1 MLSELL
7 QSTVGDFL
15 YYIGFQVEYTLVRLA
30 RLLTAATRWLLRTLG
45 GLLVLALRPAALA
58 LPGLRRTLR
67 SPRRLAGLLLPL
79 VAAAGTAALVRT
91 VLDLPYVL
99 RVEAN
104 GQVVGYVASETVFDN
119 ARADVLARVRSAR
132 ELLAAAG
139 RQLDWDIEPSYTL
152 TIHDGT
158 MTESEIANGIL
169 RISGNKIT
177 EATAV
182 YIDDELRYVTT
193 EGDHLRSYLNQI
205 KRPWEDPTS
214 QTTRV
219 SFAHG
224 LRLVDGVYLT
234 DSVTGYGDIL
244 AALQADDG
252 ALQTVQVTRTAVE
265 TQEIGYD
272 TLTQEDP
279 DMDFGKSETI
289 QAGVPGSQTVTHR
302 LLYENSVLID
312 DQVVAVE
319 VQQAPTPEIIR
330 RGTRLKSG
338 MIGKLGTGTFIWP
351 VPDYRSIS
359 RWADPNPN
367 IPGHHRGVDITA
379 PAGTPIY
386 ASDSGTVVE
395 VVPMHYSWGNYVKID
410 HGNGYATLYAH
421 MTRYVVSVGD
431 TVTQGQVIG
440 YVGSTGDST
449 GNHCHFEMAYNE
461 VLFSARD
468 VFPDMPIKNTG

>member
-1 MLSELL
+1 MLSDLL
-7 QSTVGDFL
+7 QSSVGDFL
-15 YYIGFQVEYTLVRLA
+15 YNVGFWVEYTLVRLVR
-30 RLLTAATRWLLRTLG
+30 RLKSVWRWLLRALG
-45 GLLVLALRPAALA
+45 GLLVLALRPVVLA
-58 LPGLRRTLR
+58 LPGVRATLR

-79 VAAAGTAALVRT
+79 AAAAGVAFLVHT
-91 VLDLPYVL
+91 VLTLPYVL
-99 RVEAN
+99 RVEAD
-104 GQVVGYVASETVFDN
+104 GQIVGYVDSETVFDN
-119 ARADVLARVRSAR
+119 ARADVLARVRSAQK
-132 ELLAAAG
+132 LLAADSQ
-139 RQLDWDIEPSYTL
+139 QLDWDIEPTYTL
-152 TIHDGT
+152 AIHGDT
-158 MTESEIANGIL
+158 MTESQIANGIL
-169 RISGNKIT
+169 RISGNEIT
-177 EATAV
+177 EGTAV

-193 EGDHLRSYLNQI
+193 EGDHLRSYLNQL
-205 KRPWEDPTS
+205 KRPWEDPSS

-234 DSVTGYGDIL
+234 DSITPYGDIL
-244 AALQADDG
+244 SALQADGG
-252 ALQTVQVTRTAVE
+252 ALQTVQVSRTTTE
-265 TQEIGYD
+265 TQEIPYD
-272 TLTQEDP
+272 TQIQEDP
-279 DMDFGKSETI
+279 NMDFGKSETI
-289 QAGVPGSQTVTHR
+289 QAGVPGSQMLVHQ
-302 LLYENSVLID
+302 LLYENDALID
-312 DQVVAVE
+312 DQVFSVE

-367 IPGHHRGVDITA
+367 IPGHHRGVDIAA

-395 VVPMHYSWGNYVKID
+395 VVPMHSSWGNYVKID
-410 HGNGYATLYAH
+410 HGNGYTTLYAH
-421 MTRYVVSVGD
+421 MSRYIVSVGD

-440 YVGSTGDST
+440 YVGSTGNST

>member
-79 VAAAGTAALVRT
+79 LAAAGTAALVRT
-91 VLDLPYVL
+91 VLGLPYVL

-193 EGDHLRSYLNQI
+193 EGDHLRRYLNQI

-234 DSVTGYGDIL
+234 DSIVPYGDVL
-244 AALQADDG
+244 SALQADGG
-252 ALQTVQVTRTAVE
+252 ALQTVRVSRTTTE
-265 TQEIGYD
+265 TQEIPYD
-272 TLTQEDP
+272 TQIQEDP

-289 QAGVPGSQTVTHR
+289 QAGVPGSQMLVHQ
-302 LLYENSVLID
+302 LLYENDTLID
-312 DQVVAVE
+312 DQVVSVE

-359 RWADPNPN
+359 RWADLRPG
-367 IPGHHRGVDITA
+367 PGHHRGVDIAA
-379 PAGTPIY
+379 PSGTPIY
-386 ASDSGTVVE
+386 AADSGTVVQT
-395 VVPMHYSWGNYVKID
+395 VPMHYSWGNYVKID

-431 TVTQGQVIG
+431 TVTQGQLIG
-440 YVGSTGDST
+440 YVGNT
-449 GNHCHFEMAYNE
+449 GNSYGSHCHFEMYYND

>member
-79 VAAAGTAALVRT
+79 LAAAGTAALVRT
-91 VLDLPYVL
+91 VLGLPYVL

-152 TIHDGT
+152 TIHAGT

-193 EGDHLRSYLNQI
+193 EGDHLRRYLNQI

-234 DSVTGYGDIL
+234 DSIVPYGDVL
-244 AALQADDG
+244 SALQADGG
-252 ALQTVQVTRTAVE
+252 ALQTVRVSRTTTE
-265 TQEIGYD
+265 TQEIPYD
-272 TLTQEDP
+272 TQIQEDP

-289 QAGVPGSQTVTHR
+289 QAGVPGSQMLVHQ
-302 LLYENSVLID
+302 LLYENDTLID
-312 DQVVAVE
+312 DQVVSVE

-359 RWADPNPN
+359 RWADLRPG
-367 IPGHHRGVDITA
+367 PGHHRGVDIAA
-379 PAGTPIY
+379 PSGTPIY
-386 ASDSGTVVE
+386 AADSGTVVQT
-395 VVPMHYSWGNYVKID
+395 VPMHYSWGNYVKID

-431 TVTQGQVIG
+431 TVTQGQLIG
-440 YVGSTGDST
+440 YVGNT
-449 GNHCHFEMAYNE
+449 GNSYGSHCHFEMYYND

>member
-30 RLLTAATRWLLRTLG
+30 RLLTAAMRWLLRTLG

-79 VAAAGTAALVRT
+79 LAAAGTAALVRT

-193 EGDHLRSYLNQI
+193 EGDHLRRYLNQI

-234 DSVTGYGDIL
+234 DSIVPYGDVL
-244 AALQADDG
+244 SALQADGG
-252 ALQTVQVTRTAVE
+252 ALQTVRVSRTTTE
-265 TQEIGYD
+265 TQEIPYD
-272 TLTQEDP
+272 TQIQEDP

-289 QAGVPGSQTVTHR
+289 QAGVPGSQMLVHQ
-302 LLYENSVLID
+302 LLYENDTLID
-312 DQVVAVE
+312 DQVVSVE

-359 RWADPNPN
+359 RWADLRPG
-367 IPGHHRGVDITA
+367 PGHHRGVDIAA
-379 PAGTPIY
+379 PSGTPIY
-386 ASDSGTVVE
+386 AADSGTVVQT
-395 VVPMHYSWGNYVKID
+395 VPMHYSWGNYVKID

-431 TVTQGQVIG
+431 TVTQGQLIG
-440 YVGSTGDST
+440 YVGNT
-449 GNHCHFEMAYNE
+449 GNSYGSHCHFEMYYND

>member
-79 VAAAGTAALVRT
+79 LAAAGTAALVRT

-119 ARADVLARVRSAR
+119 ARADVLARVGSAR

-193 EGDHLRSYLNQI
+193 EGDHLRRYLNQI

-234 DSVTGYGDIL
+234 DSIVPYGDVL
-244 AALQADDG
+244 SALQADGG
-252 ALQTVQVTRTAVE
+252 ALQTVRVSRTTTE
-265 TQEIGYD
+265 TQEIPYD
-272 TLTQEDP
+272 TQIQEDP

-289 QAGVPGSQTVTHR
+289 QAGVPGSQMLVHQ
-302 LLYENSVLID
+302 LLYENDTLID
-312 DQVVAVE
+312 DQVVSVE

-359 RWADPNPN
+359 RWADLRPG
-367 IPGHHRGVDITA
+367 PGHHRGVDIAA
-379 PAGTPIY
+379 PSGTPIY
-386 ASDSGTVVE
+386 AADSGTVVQT
-395 VVPMHYSWGNYVKID
+395 VPMHYSWGNYVKID

-431 TVTQGQVIG
+431 TVTQGQLIG
-440 YVGSTGDST
+440 YVGNT
-449 GNHCHFEMAYNE
+449 GNSYGSHCHFEMYYND